1 MKIKRRY
8 IWNCYYNV
16 NENILYWA
24 SITKSVLKTS
34 DDWFGFFFIKSCTTC
49 ISKLSLNWFQDV
61 NVTDNFG
68 WSLVH
73 SAAYHGRLG
82 CLQLLIKWGANIDEV
97 DKAGNTPGKLMWL
110 ELQVMPSPTPNPETD
125 NLSVCI
131 HVYYNK
137 NWI

>member
-1 MKIKRRY
+1 MKIREDTY
-8 IWNCYYNV
+8 GIV
-16 NENILYWA
+16 ITMNENILYWA
-24 SITKSVLKTS
+24 SITESIPKTYR
-34 DDWFGFFFIKSCTTC
+34 DDWFEFFFIKSYTV
-49 ISKLSLNWFQDV
+49 SKLSLNWFQDV

-137 NWI
+137 NWL